1 MFKNIVLIPSYN
13 ELSSLKKILKY
24 KSSNFKFLII
34 DDGSTDGTKKFF
46 EKKSKF
52 FI

>member
-13 ELSSLKKILKY
+13 ELSSLRKILKY

-46 EKKSKF
+46 
-52 FI
+52 I